1 MIQTQFFHILCIAL
15 SGLLLQE
22 LRKILFRDLELL
34 RRHRRIDLRILE
46 ILCQPVQNI
55 LLKRIIVAML
65 QELHM
70 IADLHT
76 AVLQP
81 AQHLAGS
88 QFRVITAQIGDIR
101 TAYPFRRVQQNAACR
116 VKILL
121 EVFRVQI
128 IHREQFTQKRN
139 SFFRASGKQI
149 LPKPRCIGCIDRG
162 TALRTAVPQIAD
174 LLCRIRIGCHIAG
187 LPVNV

>member
-70 IADLHT
+70 VADLHT

-88 QFRVITAQIGDIR
+88 QF
-101 TAYPFRRVQQNAACR
+101 
-116 VKILL
+116 
-121 EVFRVQI
+121 
-128 IHREQFTQKRN
+128 
-139 SFFRASGKQI
+139 
-149 LPKPRCIGCIDRG
+149 
-162 TALRTAVPQIAD
+162 
-174 LLCRIRIGCHIAG
+174 
-187 LPVNV
+187 